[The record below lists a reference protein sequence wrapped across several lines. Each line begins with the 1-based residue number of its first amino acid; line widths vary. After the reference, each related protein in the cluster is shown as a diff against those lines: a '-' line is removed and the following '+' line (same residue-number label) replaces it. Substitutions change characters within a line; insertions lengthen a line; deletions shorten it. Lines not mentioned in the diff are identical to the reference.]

1 MCTCAYVSTCSRSL
15 YRVFLVFDI
24 TNFLWC
30 RNLREAVA
38 RNLMHVAC
46 GNITALM
53 ISTPAIA
60 CVFACKWAK
69 KWPHFRVDVEIWFRI
84 KKIELL
90 FELEFAVQAISW
102 KGDMS
107 DWFGSVIINGR
118 CIFTK
123 IRNKFHRKGFASFC
137 LEKSI
142 LHKKVNLY
150 NYT

>member
-1 MCTCAYVSTCSRSL
+1 MWQYYGAN
-15 YRVFLVFDI
+15 DI
-24 TNFLWC
+24 
-30 RNLREAVA
+30 
-38 RNLMHVAC
+38 
-46 GNITALM
+46 

-90 FELEFAVQAISW
+90 FELEFAVKAISW

-150 NYT
+150 NYVVISKIFTKILFKKVKKNYAQNAFY